1 MSVALDCRVK
11 PGNDDE
17 VGDAMT
23 EATPFPSLDM
33 PPETAAATLTVDL
46 DALKRNW
53 LDLAARAAPALCG
66 GVVKADAYGMG
77 AARCA
82 HALWDAGC
90 RSFFVALPQEGA
102 DLRRELPEA
111 TIFILDGL
119 LPGLADYYAEHRLVP
134 ALASL
139 EEIAEW
145 TGFARA
151 RGHKLPAALHVDTG
165 INRLGLPRIDV
176 QALASRPGL
185 LDGIELVLVMSHLA
199 CADEP
204 RSEMNQ
210 RQRREFGELRALLPP
225 APASIANS
233 PATLSSADFA
243 YDLVRPGVA
252 LYGGNPFA
260 DRPNPMAPVAHLSA
274 VLLQVRELAVGD
286 PVGYGG
292 TWQASRPS
300 RIGVIGVGY
309 RDGFPRALAQPLSK
323 TPAQVY
329 TAGHFAPIVGRVS
342 MDLIT
347 IDLTDVPPEAARRGA
362 VVELLGSHVTV
373 DDVARWARTIP
384 YEILTGL
391 GSRFARLYSSSDQ
404 PSSRSPSMSKRDQP

>member
-1 MSVALDCRVK
+1 MTSPAPV
-11 PGNDDE
+11 PGFDI
-17 VGDAMT
+17 
-23 EATPFPSLDM
+23 
-33 PPETAAATLTVDL
+33 PPERAAATLTVEL
-46 DALKRNW
+46 GNLKRNW
-53 LDLAARAAPALCG
+53 LDLAARAAPAQCA
-66 GVVKADAYGMG
+66 GVVKGDAYGMG
-77 AARCA
+77 AARCG
-82 HALWDAGC
+82 HALWEVGC
-90 RSFFVALPQEGA
+90 RSYFVALPQEGA

-134 ALASL
+134 ALASFEEVL
-139 EEIAEW
+139 EWRE
-145 TGFARA
+145 FARA
-151 RGHKLPAALHVDTG
+151 RGRKLPAALHIDTG
-165 INRLGLPRIDV
+165 INRLGLSYGEVRGLNAWPD
-176 QALASRPGL
+176 L
-185 LDGIELVLVMSHLA
+185 LDEIELVLVLSHFA
-199 CADEP
+199 SADDP
-204 RSEMNQ
+204 DAEMNQ
-210 RQRREFGELRALLPP
+210 RQRERFDRLRALLPP

-233 PATLSSADFA
+233 PATLASSASA

-274 VLLQVRELAVGD
+274 VILQVRAMAAGET
-286 PVGYGG
+286 VGYGA
-292 TWQASRPS
+292 TWRAARPS

-309 RDGFPRALAQPLSK
+309 RDGFPRALTQPLSK

-362 VVELLGSHVTV
+362 RVELLGSHITV
-373 DDVARWARTIP
+373 DDVARWAGTIP

-391 GSRFARLYSSSDQ
+391 GSRFARLYSSADQ
-404 PSSRSPSMSKRDQP
+404 PSSRSPSMPKRDQS

>member
-1 MSVALDCRVK
+1 MTSPAPVPCLDI
-11 PGNDDE
+11 
-17 VGDAMT
+17 
-23 EATPFPSLDM
+23 
-33 PPETAAATLTVDL
+33 PPERAAATLTVDL
-46 DALKRNW
+46 GNLKRNW
-53 LDLAARAAPALCG
+53 LDLAARAAPALCA

-77 AARCA
+77 AARCG
-82 HALWDAGC
+82 HALWEAGC

-102 DLRRELPEA
+102 DVRRELPEA

-119 LPGLADYYAEHRLVP
+119 LPGLADTYAEHRLVP

-139 EEIAEW
+139 EEVAEW
-145 TGFARA
+145 AGCARA
-151 RGHKLPAALHVDTG
+151 RGHKLPAALHIDTG
-165 INRLGLPRIDV
+165 INRLGLTRSDV
-176 QALASRPGL
+176 QALADRSDL
-185 LDGIELVLVMSHLA
+185 LDGIELVLVMSHFA

-210 RQRREFGELRALLPP
+210 RQRQEFEQLRALLPP

-233 PATLSSADFA
+233 PATLSSAASA

-274 VLLQVRELAVGD
+274 ILLQVRELAAGD
-286 PVGYGG
+286 TVGYGAQ
-292 TWQASRPS
+292 WRAARPS

-309 RDGFPRALAQPLSK
+309 RDGFCRALAQSLPK
-323 TPAQVY
+323 APAHVY
-329 TAGHFAPIVGRVS
+329 IAGHFAPIVGRVS

-362 VVELLGSHVTV
+362 RVELLGEHVTV
-373 DDVARWARTIP
+373 DDVARWAGTIS

-391 GSRFARLYSSSDQ
+391 GSRFARLYSSSD
-404 PSSRSPSMSKRDQP
+404 SPGSMSKKDQS